1 MKRQSRVVW
10 TKGMF
15 LSPQHFQA
23 QDLYFE
29 DLIQSRFAAS
39 NFANYGVTDLRI
51 DADSVANG
59 FFKLVSAR
67 GVLPDGESF
76 DMPGSDE
83 LPAGRQFAQTWP
95 AGEETLD
102 VYLSLPERRLNAR
115 NVTLPGQKDGSSGP
129 PDTRYTSETKLLP
142 DDNQGADERPVQLGK
157 KTFRLLFGT
166 EFRDGYS
173 SLRIAQLERSATGVP
188 LLRPSFVA
196 PCLDLASSE
205 YLMGLLRRQVE
216 ILLTNSATL
225 SGSRRATGKA
235 SASFS
240 ASEID
245 KFWQLHTF
253 NSHLPELKHIYNTR
267 HGHPEIAYVAML
279 RLAGALST
287 FAQEG
292 GPGGLPDYDHDDLG
306 PCFQKLE
313 ARIRD
318 LMGIIIPANFFAI
331 PLTFTD
337 RYIWVGSIDDDS
349 LFKKGQF
356 YLAVSAKMG
365 AGDLIT
371 KVPQYLK
378 IAAPD
383 DLDRLV
389 RTAVSG
395 IGLRHTQVVPQ
406 AIPTRLENQYF
417 QINQTGPLWERIML
431 TRRIGVHAPGE
442 IVEPKME
449 VVVVWE

>member
-10 TKGMF
+10 AKGRF

-29 DLIQSRFAAS
+29 DLIQSRFSAS
-39 NFANYGVTDLRI
+39 HFANYGVTDLQI

-59 FFKLVSAR
+59 LFKVVGAR

-83 LPAGRQFAQTWP
+83 LPASRQLAPNWP
-95 AGEETLD
+95 ASEETLD

-115 NVTLPGQKDGSSGP
+115 NVTLAGQQDGSGP
-129 PDTRYTSETKLLP
+129 ADTRYTSDTILVP
-142 DDNQGADERPVQLGK
+142 DENQGSDERPVQFGK
-157 KTFRLLFGT
+157 KTFRLLFEN

-173 SLRIAQLERSATGVP
+173 SLRIARLERSATGVP
-188 LLRPSFVA
+188 MLRPSFVA
-196 PCLDLASSE
+196 PCLDLASSD
-205 YLMGLLRRQVE
+205 YLLSLLRRQVE

-225 SGSRRATGKA
+225 SGTRRETGKS

-245 KFWQLHTF
+245 KFWLLHTF
-253 NSHLPELKHIYNTR
+253 NSHLPELKHIYKTR
-267 HGHPEIAYVAML
+267 RGHPEPAFVAML

-292 GPGGLPDYDHDDLG
+292 GPGNLPDYDHDDLG
-306 PCFQKLE
+306 SCFQKLD
-313 ARIRD
+313 ARIRE
-318 LMGIIIPANFFAI
+318 LMATLIPENFVAI
-331 PLTFTD
+331 PLVFTD
-337 RYIWVGSIDDDS
+337 RYIWAGSVEDDT

-356 YLAVSAKMG
+356 YLSVSAKMG
-365 AGDLIT
+365 VGDIIT
-371 KVPQYLK
+371 KVPHYLK
-378 IAAPD
+378 IATPD

-395 IGLRHTQVVPQ
+395 VGLRHAPVVPQ
-406 AIPTRLENQYF
+406 AVPTKLENQYF
-417 QINQTGPLWERIML
+417 QINQTGPLWERIMM

-442 IVEPKME
+442 IVDPKME
-449 VVVVWE
+449 IVVVWE

>member
-29 DLIQSRFAAS
+29 DLLHSRFGAS
-39 NFANYGVTDLRI
+39 NFANYGVTELQI
-51 DADSVANG
+51 DVDSVANG
-59 FFKLVSAR
+59 LFKLVSAR

-83 LPAGRQFAQTWP
+83 LAASRQFAQNWP
-95 AGEETLD
+95 ASDETLD

-115 NVTLPGQKDGSSGP
+115 NVTLPGQQEGSGP
-129 PDTRYTSETKLLP
+129 ADTRYTSETKLLP
-142 DDNQGADERPVQLGK
+142 DDNQGSDERPVQLGK

-188 LLRPSFVA
+188 VLRPSFVA

-216 ILLTNSATL
+216 ILLTNSAQL
-225 SGSRRATGKA
+225 SGSRRETGKS

-245 KFWQLHTF
+245 KFWLLHTF
-253 NSHLPELKHIYNTR
+253 NSHLPELKHIFKTR
-267 HGHPEIAYVAML
+267 RGHPEAAYLAML

-287 FAQEG
+287 FALEG
-292 GPGGLPDYDHDDLG
+292 GPGTLPDYDHDNLG
-306 PCFQKLE
+306 PCFRNLDV
-313 ARIRD
+313 RIRD
-318 LMGIIIPANFFAI
+318 LMATMLPENYVAI
-331 PLTFTD
+331 PLVFTD
-337 RYIWVGSIDDDS
+337 RYIWVGSIEDDT

-356 YLAVSAKMG
+356 YLSVSANMG

-371 KVPQYLK
+371 KGAQYLR

-395 IGLRHTQVVPQ
+395 VGLRHTQVVPQ
-406 AIPTRLENQYF
+406 AVKTKIENQYF

>member
-29 DLIQSRFAAS
+29 DLLHSRFGAS
-39 NFANYGVTDLRI
+39 NFANYGVTDLQI
-51 DADSVANG
+51 DADSLANG
-59 FFKLVSAR
+59 LFKLVSAR

-83 LPAGRQFAQTWP
+83 LPASRQFAQNWP
-95 AGEETLD
+95 TSDETLD

-115 NVTLPGQKDGSSGP
+115 NVTLPGQQDASGP
-129 PDTRYTSETKLLP
+129 ADTRYTSETKLLA
-142 DDNQGADERPVQLGK
+142 DDNQGSDERPVQLGK

-188 LLRPSFVA
+188 VLRSSFVA

-216 ILLTNSATL
+216 ILLTNSAQL
-225 SGSRRATGKA
+225 SGSRRETGKS

-245 KFWQLHTF
+245 KFWMLHTF
-253 NSHLPELKHIYNTR
+253 NSHLPELKHIFKTR
-267 HGHPEIAYVAML
+267 RGHPEPAYVAML

-287 FAQEG
+287 FALEG
-292 GPGGLPDYDHDDLG
+292 GPGALPDYDHDNLG
-306 PCFQKLE
+306 PCFRNLDV
-313 ARIRD
+313 RIRD
-318 LMGIIIPANFFAI
+318 LMATLIPENYFAI
-331 PLTFTD
+331 PLIFTD
-337 RYIWVGSIDDDS
+337 RYIWVGSVEDDT

-356 YLAVSAKMG
+356 FLSVSAKMG
-365 AGDLIT
+365 VGDIIT

-389 RTAVSG
+389 RTAVG
-395 IGLRHTQVVPQ
+395 GLGLRHTQVVPQ
-406 AIPTRLENQYF
+406 AVPTKLENQYF

>member
-1 MKRQSRVVW
+1 MKRQPRVVW

-15 LSPQHFQA
+15 LSPQHFQS

-39 NFANYGVTDLRI
+39 NFANYGVTDLQI

-59 FFKLVSAR
+59 LFKLVAAR
-67 GVLPDGESF
+67 GTLPDGEFF

-83 LPAGRQFAQTWP
+83 LPASRQFAQNWP
-95 AGEETLD
+95 TSDDTLD

-115 NVTLPGQKDGSSGP
+115 NTALPGQQDGSGP
-129 PDTRYTSETKLLP
+129 ADTRYTSETRLLP
-142 DDNQGADERPVQLGK
+142 DDNQGFDERPVQLGK
-157 KTFRLLFGT
+157 KAFRLLFGT

-173 SLRIAQLERSATGVP
+173 SLRIAQLERSPTGVP
-188 LLRPSFVA
+188 ILRPSFVA

-205 YLMGLLRRQVE
+205 YLVGLLRRQVE
-216 ILLTNSATL
+216 ILLTNIASL
-225 SGSRRATGKA
+225 SGSRRETGKA

-245 KFWQLHTF
+245 KFWMLHTF
-253 NSHLPELKHIYNTR
+253 NSSLPELKHIFKTR
-267 HGHPEIAYVAML
+267 HGHPEPAYVAML
-279 RLAGALST
+279 RLAGALCT

-292 GPGGLPDYDHDDLG
+292 GPGTFPDYDHDNLG
-306 PCFQKLE
+306 LCFTKLD
-313 ARIRD
+313 ARIRN
-318 LMGIIIPANFFAI
+318 LMAILIPENYFTI
-331 PLTFTD
+331 PLVLSD
-337 RYIWVGSIDDDS
+337 RFIWVGSIDDDN

-356 YLAVSAKMG
+356 YLSVSAKMG
-365 AGDLIT
+365 VGDLIT
-371 KVPQYLK
+371 KVPQFLK

-395 IGLRHTQVVPQ
+395 VSLRHVQVVPQ
-406 AIPTRLENQYF
+406 AVRTKLENQYF
-417 QINQTGPLWERIML
+417 QINQTGTLWERIML
-431 TRRIGVHAPGE
+431 SRRIGVHAPGE

>member
-29 DLIQSRFAAS
+29 DLLHSRFGAS
-39 NFANYGVTDLRI
+39 HFANYGVTDLQI

-59 FFKLVSAR
+59 LFKLVSAR
-67 GVLPDGESF
+67 GMLPDGESF

-83 LPAGRQFAQTWP
+83 LPASRQFAQNWP
-95 AGEETLD
+95 TSDETLD
-102 VYLSLPERRLNAR
+102 VYLSLPERRPNAR
-115 NVTLPGQKDGSSGP
+115 NVTLPGQQEGSGP
-129 PDTRYTSETKLLP
+129 ADTRYTSETKLLP
-142 DDNQGADERPVQLGK
+142 DDNQGSDERPVQFGR

-188 LLRPSFVA
+188 ALRPSFVA
-196 PCLDLASSE
+196 PCLDLASSD

-216 ILLTNSATL
+216 ILLTNSAQL
-225 SGSRRATGKA
+225 SGSRRETGK
-235 SASFS
+235 STASFS

-245 KFWQLHTF
+245 KFWLLHTF
-253 NSHLPELKHIYNTR
+253 NSHLPELKHIFKTR
-267 HGHPEIAYVAML
+267 RGHPEPAYVAML

-287 FAQEG
+287 CALEG
-292 GPGGLPDYDHDDLG
+292 GPGTLPDYDHDNLG
-306 PCFQKLE
+306 PCFRNLDV
-313 ARIRD
+313 RIRD
-318 LMGIIIPANFFAI
+318 LMATLIPENYVAI
-331 PLTFTD
+331 PLVFTD
-337 RYIWVGSIDDDS
+337 RYIWVGSIEDDS

-356 YLAVSAKMG
+356 YLSVSAKMG
-365 AGDLIT
+365 VGDIIT

-389 RTAVSG
+389 RTAVG
-395 IGLRHTQVVPQ
+395 GLGLRHTQVVPQ
-406 AIPTRLENQYF
+406 AVPTKLENQYF